1 MKAAGEPVAKWTRWF
16 WASLLLV
23 WLFVAIG
30 SLVKG
35 HQFWLMILSVIGIV
49 GAVVNLWSD
58 WRRRQ
63 SAGLKPPMPY
73 G

>member
-1 MKAAGEPVAKWTRWF
+1 MKRASEPVAKWTRWF

-35 HQFWLMILSVIGIV
+35 QHLGLALSLLGIV
-49 GAVVNLWSD
+49 GALVNLWSD
-58 WRRRQ
+58 WRRRR
-63 SAGLKPPMPY
+63 SADLKPPLPER
-73 G
+73 